1 MRRLSEGFYP
11 CLISS
16 IFIMV
21 LMGLPGKYFPTV
33 VNFWEWIGPD
43 KIVHLI
49 LFGFLAFLTPWGF
62 RKKIL
67 SEKDS
72 YKRKVLIQS
81 FLLTISYG
89 ALTEILQ
96 KYIFVNRYGSIYD
109 FLANAIGCLLGT
121 IVFFLFIKKNLK
133 K

>member
-121 IVFFLFIKKNLK
+121 IVFFLFIKKKLK

>member
-21 LMGLPGKYFPTV
+21 LMGLPGRYFPTV

-121 IVFFLFIKKNLK
+121 IVFFLFIKKKLK